1 MREETI
7 QEMLD
12 ENTEWTQFY
21 EEKLTVLR
29 DRRAIIE
36 NIVKLNKLNQIKLK

>member
-21 EEKLTVLR
+21 EKKLTALR
-29 DRRAIIE
+29 ERRAIIK
-36 NIVKLNKLNQIKLK
+36 NMVKLHKLSQNKLK

>member
-21 EEKLTVLR
+21 EEKLTALR

-36 NIVKLNKLNQIKLK
+36 NMVKLHKLNQNKLK